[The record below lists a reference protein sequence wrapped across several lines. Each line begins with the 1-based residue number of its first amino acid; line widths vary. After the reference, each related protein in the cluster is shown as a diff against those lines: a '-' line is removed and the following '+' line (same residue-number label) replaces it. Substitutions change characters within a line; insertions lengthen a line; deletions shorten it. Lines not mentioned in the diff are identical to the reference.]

1 MMDQNEE
8 ILRIINRRMALG
20 RERYGHGVRV
30 ADDTRQWGTQ
40 ADSWAEMALEEVLDG
55 MIYMAAQLIRVM
67 RAPVSEEALYGL
79 VLPRCESLQAWNLHD
94 LNIPVSQWHC
104 AHNIIQQWN
113 SRNSDYPGLWYLW
126 PPSGAVT
133 FVGSEQALLD

>member
-1 MMDQNEE
+1 MDQNEE
-8 ILRIINRRMALG
+8 ILRIINSRMALG

-40 ADSWAEMALEEVLDG
+40 ADSWVEMALEEVLDG

-67 RAPVSEEALYGL
+67 RTPVSEERLYAL
-79 VLPRCESLQAWNLHD
+79 VLPRCESQQPWNLQD
-94 LNIPVSQWHC
+94 LNIPVSQWHS
-104 AHNIIQQWN
+104 AHSIIQQWN
-113 SRNSDYPGLWYLW
+113 ARNADYPGMWYLW

-133 FVGSEQALLD
+133 FVGSVQPPLD